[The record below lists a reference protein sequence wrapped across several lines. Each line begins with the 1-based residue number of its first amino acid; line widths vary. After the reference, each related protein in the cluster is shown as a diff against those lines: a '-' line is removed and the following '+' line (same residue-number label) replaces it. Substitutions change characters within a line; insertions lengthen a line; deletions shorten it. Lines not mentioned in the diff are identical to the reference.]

1 MKKTYRIGFRSAV
14 AVLAL
19 ALTAQL
25 GFSFFSSPFAKAAA
39 SSVSM
44 GTAANFAVLAGTGIT
59 NTGPTTVSGTNGADL
74 GSHPTPKF
82 VNSVQVDSTGEIYAA
97 ARQVVKIAKED
108 LVRAY
113 NNAAGQTPVTTIGT
127 QLGVQEI
134 APGVYSSNDG
144 KFGVT
149 GTLTLNAGGDP
160 NAVFIFKT
168 ASTLTTATASSM
180 ILTGG
185 AQACNVFWQVGSSAS
200 FGTNSSSVGSV
211 LALISISAKKGASVQ
226 GQLLARKG
234 AVTLNTNTIVN
245 DACITPT
252 ATATPTPT
260 PTTTATPTPTAT
272 ATPTPTATAR
282 STPTPTPTAT
292 VDTEAGVTPTVAGGE
307 LPDTDGSQW
316 TLPLVVGLALATA
329 GSGAL
334 LLNLLRRRNR

>member
-1 MKKTYRIGFRSAV
+1 MQSKSTYRFGFKFAV
-14 AVLAL
+14 TALAL

-25 GFSFFSSPFAKAAA
+25 GFSFISAPFAEAAG
-39 SSVSM
+39 SSVPM

-59 NTGPTTVSGTNGADL
+59 NTGATTVSGTSGADM

-82 VNSVQVDSTGEIYAA
+82 VNSVQVTSTGVLYTA
-97 ARQVVKIAKED
+97 ARTVVKNAKED

-127 QLGVQEI
+127 ELGGQI
-134 APGVYSSNDG
+134 LDPGVYA
-144 KFGVT
+144 T
-149 GTLTLNAGGDP
+149 AAGTLGLTGALTLDAGGDP

-168 ASTLTTATASSM
+168 ASTLITASASSVV
-180 ILTGG
+180 LTGG

-200 FGTNSSSVGSV
+200 FGTNSSFVGSV
-211 LALISISAKKGASVQ
+211 LARISISAKKGAGFQ

-245 DACITPT
+245 DTCITPTATPTPTPT

-260 PTTTATPTPTAT
+260 PTITA
-272 ATPTPTATAR
+272 
-282 STPTPTPTAT
+282 
-292 VDTEAGVTPTVAGGE
+292 DTGGGVTPTVEEGVTPTVDGGE

-316 TLPLVVGLALATA
+316 IMTLVFGLALASA
-329 GSGAL
+329 GAAAL
-334 LLNLLRRRNR
+334 ILNLLRRRNG